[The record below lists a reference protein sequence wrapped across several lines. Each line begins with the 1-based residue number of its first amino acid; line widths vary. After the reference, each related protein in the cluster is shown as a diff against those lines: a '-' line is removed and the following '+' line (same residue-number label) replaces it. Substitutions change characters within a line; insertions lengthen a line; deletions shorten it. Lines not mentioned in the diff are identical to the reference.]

1 LLVSK
6 TDSISTDSVICR
18 LLFCSLLHAFV
29 LERRSR
35 SELLGAREAVLQTCL
50 RLFKRM
56 KGEGLE
62 PDSVTYTILM
72 TIFGA
77 AAQPELAWGVYQ
89 ELRQKAQ
96 EDGSGVVLSQRQYGA
111 ILAVS
116 CSWKAVEGVARL
128 QVISISGNSIVGCG
142 FGRLV
147 AHLWQFR
154 GCRVRSK

>member
-1 LLVSK
+1 
-6 TDSISTDSVICR
+6 
-18 LLFCSLLHAFV
+18 
-29 LERRSR
+29 
-35 SELLGAREAVLQTCL
+35 
-50 RLFKRM
+50 M

-116 CSWKAVEGVARL
+116 CSWNALEVVARL
-128 QVISISGNSIVGCG
+128 HQQQRHRISYVVGLAGLLLSPAVSQGMQSKEQVNPVKNIEVV
-142 FGRLV
+142 RLDR
-147 AHLWQFR
+147 W
-154 GCRVRSK
+154 

>member
-1 LLVSK
+1 
-6 TDSISTDSVICR
+6 
-18 LLFCSLLHAFV
+18 
-29 LERRSR
+29 
-35 SELLGAREAVLQTCL
+35 
-50 RLFKRM
+50 M

-96 EDGSGVVLSQRQYGA
+96 EAGSGVVLSQRQYGA

-116 CSWKAVEGVARL
+116 CSWKAVELVIRL
-128 QVISISGNSIVGCG
+128 QVIRISSRSTEFCMSWVWPVCCS
-142 FGRLV
+142 LV
-147 AHLWQFR
+147 ASQ
-154 GCRVRSK
+154 GTQCKE